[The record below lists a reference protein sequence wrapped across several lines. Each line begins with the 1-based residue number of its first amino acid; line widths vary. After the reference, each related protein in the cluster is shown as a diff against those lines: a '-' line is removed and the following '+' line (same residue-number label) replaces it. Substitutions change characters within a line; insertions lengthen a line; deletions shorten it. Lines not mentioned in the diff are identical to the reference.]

1 MTVKWFMQRD
11 IKEYGPYDLSQLEQF
26 AREKTV
32 DKRYGNTEGRNTEE
46 TQRDGSSV
54 LLHF

>member
-11 IKEYGPYDLSQLEQF
+11 NKEYGPYDLSQLEQF

-32 DKRYGNTEGRNTEE
+32 DKRYGNIEGRNTEG
-46 TQRDGSSV
+46 RFFCV
-54 LLHF
+54 APFLIV